1 MIKTIMVE
9 KEPGEGG
16 RGMKL
21 DEAIKKAKEID
32 GYVYRTW
39 ECWQTGGSLPHKIYI
54 VYRGGLLVDRNRREY
69 IPTVQEA
76 HADDWEVAEIK
87 KGDLLTELDARV
99 AGAKSDVWSISDD
112 IRRRTQTAYT
122 VATVTS
128 FVGMAISIVA
138 LMVTLLLK

>member
-1 MIKTIMVE
+1 
-9 KEPGEGG
+9 
-16 RGMKL
+16 MKL
-21 DEAIKKAKEID
+21 DEAIRKAKEID

-39 ECWQTGGSLPHKIYI
+39 ECRQTSGSIPQKIYI
-54 VYRGGLLVDRNRREY
+54 VCQGGLLVDRNRREY

-99 AGAKSDVWSISDD
+99 ASAKSDVWSISDD
-112 IRRRTQTAYT
+112 IRRRNQKAYT
-122 VATVTS
+122 VATVVS
-128 FVGMAISIVA
+128 VVGLVISIVA

>member
-1 MIKTIMVE
+1 
-9 KEPGEGG
+9 
-16 RGMKL
+16 MKL

-39 ECWQTGGSLPHKIYI
+39 ECWQTGGSIPHKIYI

-87 KGDLLTELDARV
+87 KSDLLMELDAR
-99 AGAKSDVWSISDD
+99 ADSAKSSVWSISND
-112 IRRRTQTAYT
+112 IRRRTQKSHM

-128 FVGMAISIVA
+128 FVGLAISIVA
-138 LMVTLLLK
+138 LVVTLLMK